1 MKQKNPFLSA
11 LLLVSSLLGGC
22 QQEMQME
29 KPETVKR
36 YETATVLQG
45 RISGEKGFI
54 AIGELN
60 VTDNKGQLIAST
72 VLNEEKTYHVD
83 IPAQTALPLIL
94 TFSPK
99 TAGAEELMTV
109 AIYPSLTKYDLNPS
123 TTLVA
128 KKAKQL
134 GGYSAENMVRAAE
147 SGVHVPDADKTSS
160 GFHGDPTAH
169 YGGWH

>member
-1 MKQKNPFLSA
+1 MKPKMFSLSA
-11 LLLVSSLLGGC
+11 LVLVGSLLGGC
-22 QQEMQME
+22 QQDMQME

-45 RISGEKGFI
+45 RISGEKGFV
-54 AIGELN
+54 ATVELK

-72 VLNEEKTYHVD
+72 VLHEEKTYQVD

-94 TFSPK
+94 TFSPN
-99 TAGAEELMTV
+99 TVGAEELMTV
-109 AIYPSLTKYDLNPS
+109 AIYPSLTKYDINPS

-134 GGYSAENMVRAAE
+134 GGYSVENMLRAAE

-160 GFHGDPTAH
+160 GFHGDPTSH